1 MKRSFRI
8 YLWAWAATLFGLFLL
23 LATAQTAL
31 FRPHHSLAQD
41 GGNLKKI
48 VELDLP
54 EVISVSSENNLE
66 RSSSRWDCF
75 THESYFAERLSEDCI
90 DQLEQLCRVDTLHWS
105 KGEDGLSYHYTEG
118 DWDEY
123 SISCSIS
130 ADRAFVC
137 YYIDES
143 EGLLGVGAAFLIITI
158 AFFGLVI
165 WGLTLLVITLVR
177 KKRSN
182 HP

>member
-1 MKRSFRI
+1 MNRSLRK
-8 YLWAWAATLFGLFLL
+8 YLWAWAAALFSLFLFI
-23 LATAQTAL
+23 ATAQSAI
-31 FRPHHSLAQD
+31 FRPHHSLAQ
-41 GGNLKKI
+41 NEANIEKI
-48 VELDLP
+48 VKLDLP
-54 EVISVSSENNLE
+54 EVVSVDSQDNLE
-66 RSSSRWDCF
+66 RGASRWDCF
-75 THESYFAERLSEDCI
+75 THESLFEERLSEDCI
-90 DQLEQLCRVDTLHWS
+90 EQLEQLCRVDTLHWS
-105 KGEDGLSYHYTEG
+105 KGKDGLSYHYTEG

-130 ADRAFVC
+130 ADRAFVS

-143 EGLLGVGAAFLIITI
+143 EGLLGAGAAFLIITI